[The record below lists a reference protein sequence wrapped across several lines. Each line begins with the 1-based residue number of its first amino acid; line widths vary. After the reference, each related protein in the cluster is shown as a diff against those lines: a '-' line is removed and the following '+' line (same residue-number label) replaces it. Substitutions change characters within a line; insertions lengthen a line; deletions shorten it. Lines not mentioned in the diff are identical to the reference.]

1 MSQRGENDGVGL
13 MGRGELTDLKKTIDS
28 EDEDGIVQMRERSK
42 AARRDESENKDKI
55 KLLDVAVDLGNKKAI
70 KS

>member
-1 MSQRGENDGVGL
+1 

-42 AARRDESENKDKI
+42 AAANRRDESENKDKI